1 MSNLSGLCDGKCFKC
16 VADCDF
22 YVHFTFSALVA
33 AGSLPEDWGRN
44 ESLPALLVLR
54 LTVNTISGT
63 LPASYL
69 GMRAF
74 KSLLWLVLAGNQLS
88 GTIPEPQPGCSLC
101 MPKVSAAQLYCPSTL
116 PWRGTNPVALD
127 RRSRVPSTASV
138 ALP

>member
-1 MSNLSGLCDGKCFKC
+1 MSNRSGLCVVKCSKSTGDLPQPFHSY
-16 VADCDF
+16 F
-22 YVHFTFSALVA
+22 HFSILVLVA

-44 ESLPALLVLR
+44 ESLPALRVLL
-54 LTVNTISGT
+54 LTLNTISGT

-74 KSLLWLVLAGNQLS
+74 KSLWWLVLAGNQLS

-101 MPKVSAAQLYCPSTL
+101 KPKVRAAQLYCPSSL

-127 RRSRVPSTASV
+127 RRS
-138 ALP
+138 